1 MVQKSLNNPCN
12 PYDLWYKKKKHMNKY
27 IYIIGVFLST
37 WTLPMFSQVSNDN
50 ENEVNKVD
58 IRWAKNDFVPGQV
71 LVKFKDANRIQI
83 RRSLGQFA
91 STNVDQVTSVLH
103 KYGVSDMEKLLP
115 NEKSNRQLRRA
126 KAYNGDVIQEHD
138 LSQLYCVKL
147 SVEHHSETMQVVDE
161 LRTLDE
167 VEFAEPNYRVYMMA
181 DTHIADDYSGNP
193 MEGQQWYL
201 DSYGVKELWNKPIIN
216 KERPVI
222 AILDTGIDLT
232 HPDLK
237 DNLWTNT
244 VEEYGT
250 KDNDND
256 NNGYKN
262 DVHGWDFVNNTANI
276 RDNNMHGT
284 HVAGIAAAANNGIG
298 IIGANPQA
306 LIMPVTV
313 LQSDGAG
320 DIATIIK
327 GIDYAVANGATILNM
342 SLGFYVN
349 SQALRQALENAY
361 HSAVLVAAAGNDGKC
376 IYESHWKVKHFPPDP
391 YPQPCFPAAYSFVL
405 GVQATVKGDS
415 LASYSNYD
423 DDGGITSCEST
434 FYDPDGYNYELK
446 VPGSQILSTIPGGK
460 YKELNG
466 TSMAAPLASGAISAL
481 KMVKQYDTHEL
492 LWGDLLH
499 TNNIAEAYQ
508 LIGHPA
514 DLELQRIILRD
525 RKDLA
530 DMTEEDYSG
539 DNEVD
544 AGEMVNIYPA
554 IRTTFGPA
562 NNIKM
567 KVMVDEFEDP
577 DAVKIIIG
585 EADFGIHLDSYGKA
599 VSMNPLVIKIPDGI
613 VDARHIRLKLVATC
627 DEITKDLEYPFTLVA
642 HNMIK
647 ISGLINENTTLTA
660 NHVYYVNGNLGVNKG
675 VTLTIEPGTRLEF
688 AEGTCLVAFG
698 KLIAKGTPERMITF
712 TRHAGEGYWNG
723 IYGHEPEGEH
733 RHHGLY
739 TNNDSTLF
747 TLLPTEL
754 TPNLIDE
761 LRRTLYYQPKG
772 EVPNKDFYLYEYMG
786 REGWIDHMANFTGK
800 EHLFTDP
807 SYLTPAVRRLLNDF
821 NAYCA
826 RFSPV
831 ETDIYTES
839 KGIKAYIMDGWATY
853 ENTRDTLLYCRI
865 EDCSFPSNASSL
877 PRACM
882 YDCVLDNCQ
891 GYGSGGRNLFMN
903 GYVSVKDPNPTYSGS
918 YSMKHTN
925 YINNQ
930 EYYNSIRYSWL
941 YENNYFNNFY
951 SYNNQIYTLGIESKT
966 LAIDNAVLPSYL
978 GTSRED
984 LVRPYIYEL
993 GNTDKTWGII
1003 DLSNMPTEP
1012 IHEAHG
1018 IVWKVLVNGKD
1029 AQDEFEDMTPLGV
1042 GKHKFEVYFN
1052 RPMNKAVAPQISFGI
1067 RDPYTQ
1073 QSVAEDGNWN
1083 ADGTIYTAYKTIT
1096 GKTMSDG
1103 LNRIYVYGA
1112 EDNEYFPCP
1121 YEKNRFNVIVQAA
1134 GSLATGFM
1142 AEEGLGC
1149 VNLKW
1154 DKSSNQKEDALG
1166 YNVYRYHQKTLP
1178 AGWRDGSWHKEELVN
1193 DTVRLNQDIL
1203 NLDTT
1208 TLTDYDV
1215 TPGTTYYY
1223 FYNVLGTDLQASDM
1237 SNTVAATPRTSTRG
1251 DANGSGSVDVADV
1264 ITTANYI
1271 TKQSPQPFIFEAAD
1285 MNTDN
1290 VIDILDVM
1298 GIVKGI
1304 LNPSLLASAMIE
1316 GSATYTIEDG
1326 TLFVESD
1333 VSLGGVQVQLT
1344 MDERSLMEDVKVA
1357 EDLEGFEQASAWLSD
1372 NDYLFLAYSL
1382 NGKTLTP
1389 GKHAL
1394 LYIGDS
1400 EISSIRLSDT
1410 TGKNI
1415 NVSSGNGTTGIDRMG
1430 KHVMNVNGV
1439 YDLQGRKLSPLTS
1452 LKKGIYIINGKKVVK

>member
-1 MVQKSLNNPCN
+1 
-12 PYDLWYKKKKHMNKY
+12 MNKY
-27 IYIIGVFLST
+27 IYIIGVLLST
-37 WTLPMFSQVSNDN
+37 WTLPVFSQVSNDN
-50 ENEVNKVD
+50 EDEANKVD
-58 IRWAKNDFVPGQV
+58 TRFAKNDYVPGQV
-71 LVKFKDANRIQI
+71 LVKFKDASRVTI
-83 RRSLGQFA
+83 RRASGKFA
-91 STNVDQVTSVLH
+91 STSIDRVTEVMQ
-103 KYGVSDMEKLLP
+103 KYGVSEMEQLLP
-115 NEKSNRQLRRA
+115 NEKPNRQLRRA

-147 SVEHHSETMQVVDE
+147 SAEHQHETMQVIEE
-161 LRTLDE
+161 LKTLDE
-167 VEFAEPNYRVYMMA
+167 VEFAEPNYRIYMMA

-193 MEGQQWYL
+193 MESQQWYL
-201 DSYGVKELWNKPIIN
+201 DAYGVKELWNKPIIN

-222 AILDTGIDLT
+222 AILDTGVDPT

-256 NNGYKN
+256 GNGYKN
-262 DVHGWDFVNNTANI
+262 DVHGWDFVNNSPNI

-298 IIGANPQA
+298 IIGANPLA
-306 LIMPVTV
+306 LIMPITV

-320 DIATIIK
+320 DVATIIK
-327 GIDYAVANGATILNM
+327 GIDYAIANGATVLNM
-342 SLGFYVN
+342 SLGTYVN
-349 SQALRQALENAY
+349 SHALRQVLESAY
-361 HSAVLVAAAGNDGKC
+361 QKAVLVAAAGNDNKC
-376 IYESHWKVKHFPPDP
+376 IYESHYPRIHEEP

-405 GVQATVKGDS
+405 GVQATVKGGS

-423 DDGGITSCEST
+423 DDGATTSCEST

-446 VPGSQILSTIPGGK
+446 VPGSQMLSTIPGGN

-466 TSMAAPLASGAISAL
+466 TSMAAPLVSGAISAL

-525 RKDLA
+525 RKELA

-544 AGEMVNIYPA
+544 AGETVSIYPV

-562 NNIKM
+562 DNIKM
-567 KVMVDEFEDP
+567 KVMVDELEDP
-577 DAVKIIIG
+577 DAVEIIIG

-599 VSMNPLVIKIPDGI
+599 VSMNPLVLKIPEGI
-613 VDARHIRLKLVATC
+613 ADARHIRLKLVATC
-627 DEITKDLEYPFTLVA
+627 DEITKVLEYPFTLVA

-647 ISGLINENTTLTA
+647 ISGLINENTTLTS

-688 AEGTCLVAFG
+688 AEGTSLVAFG

-723 IYGHEPEGEH
+723 IYGHKPEGEH
-733 RHHGLY
+733 QHHGLY

-754 TPNLIDE
+754 TPNLIDI
-761 LRRTLYYQPKG
+761 LWRTLYYQPKG

-786 REGWIDHMANFTGK
+786 REGWIDHMPNFTGK

-807 SYLTPAVRRLLNDF
+807 NYLTPAVRRLLDDF
-821 NAYCA
+821 NAYSA
-826 RFSPV
+826 RFSSV
-831 ETDIYTES
+831 ETEIYTES
-839 KGIKAYIMDGWATY
+839 NGIKADIMREWATY
-853 ENTRDTLLYCRI
+853 DNTRDTISYCRI
-865 EDCSFPSNASSL
+865 EDCAFPWNASSL
-877 PRACM
+877 PIICM
-882 YDCVLDNCQ
+882 FDCVLDNCQ
-891 GYGSGGRNLFMN
+891 GFGIGERNLFMN
-903 GYVSVKDPNPTYSGS
+903 GFAIIETPDPSAGTSFIKHGSFVNNKNP
-918 YSMKHTN
+918 
-925 YINNQ
+925 INN
-930 EYYNSIRYSWL
+930 YSIGPRYSWL
-941 YENNYFNNFY
+941 YENNFFNNFY
-951 SYNNQIYTLGIESKT
+951 YGTHGYTLGIKSNT
-966 LAIDNAVLPSYL
+966 LFMDYAVLPSYL

-984 LVRPYIYEL
+984 LVRPYIYEM
-993 GNTDKTWGII
+993 GNADDTWGII
-1003 DLSNMPTEP
+1003 DLSNMRKEP

-1029 AQDEFEDMTPLGV
+1029 AQDEFEELAPLGV
-1042 GKHKFEVYFN
+1042 GRHKFEVYFN
-1052 RPMNKAVAPQISFGI
+1052 RPMNTAVTPQISFGV

-1073 QSVAEDGNWN
+1073 QSVAEDGSWN
-1083 ADGTIYTAYKTIT
+1083 ADGTIYTVYKTIN

-1103 LNRIYVYGA
+1103 INRIYVYGA
-1112 EDNEYFPCP
+1112 EDNERFPCP
-1121 YEKNRFNVIVQAA
+1121 YEKNRFNVVVQAA
-1134 GSLATGFM
+1134 GSLATGFA

-1149 VNLKW
+1149 VKLKW

-1166 YNVYRYHQKTLP
+1166 YNVYRYHQKTLS
-1178 AGWRDGSWHKEELVN
+1178 AGWRDGSWHDEELVN

-1203 NLDTT
+1203 DLETT

-1223 FYNVLGTDLQASDM
+1223 FYSVLGTDLQASDM
-1237 SNTVAATPRTSTRG
+1237 SNTVVATPRTSTRG
-1251 DANGSGSVDVADV
+1251 DANGSGNVDVADV

-1271 TKQSPQPFIFEAAD
+1271 TKQNPKPFIFEAAD

-1304 LNPSLLASAMIE
+1304 LNPSLLASALAE
-1316 GSATYTIEDG
+1316 STATYTIEDG
-1326 TLFVESD
+1326 TLYVESD

-1344 MDERSLMEDVKVA
+1344 MDGKSQIEDVRVA
-1357 EDLEGFEQASAWLSD
+1357 KDLDGFEQASAWLSD

-1415 NVSSGNGTTGIDRMG
+1415 NVSNGDGTTGIDRMG